1 MSSQPHN
8 RGSEE
13 SFGKSH
19 KKQSKGIWKT
29 ITILKIS
36 TGDLVFQ
43 FDDPP
48 VSSDGCCPE
57 DLNHSKSFGGAEG
70 IAAPILDLGK
80 DPAKHDLARV
90 TVLVVGAV
98 LGLGG
103 HNGGSSFGGGG
114 PWNHSTEHV
123 ILAELKACEKV
134 HMYYSYEHTKKRP
147 LIRGLTFHKSK
158 GDSRVDLFWGS
169 A

>member
-8 RGSEE
+8 RGSKE

-29 ITILKIS
+29 ITILKMS
-36 TGDLVFQ
+36 TGNLVFQ

-57 DLNHSKSFGGAEG
+57 DLNHSKPFGGAEG
-70 IAAPILDLGK
+70 IAAPILDLSK

-103 HNGGSSFGGGG
+103 HNGGSSSLG
-114 PWNHSTEHV
+114 WWALES
-123 ILAELKACEKV
+123 
-134 HMYYSYEHTKKRP
+134 
-147 LIRGLTFHKSK
+147 
-158 GDSRVDLFWGS
+158 
-169 A
+169 

>member
-1 MSSQPHN
+1 M
-8 RGSEE
+8 
-13 SFGKSH
+13 
-19 KKQSKGIWKT
+19 
-29 ITILKIS
+29 S
-36 TGDLVFQ
+36 TGDLVLQ

-57 DLNHSKSFGGAEG
+57 DLNHSKPFGGAEG

-103 HNGGSSFGGGG
+103 HNGGSSFGVVGLGIIAQNQISIMENQKSPKRLVKPEARAYRLSEHKKKAPGGTSSDDIG
-114 PWNHSTEHV
+114 QAIGSVRLGNCLP
-123 ILAELKACEKV
+123 L
-134 HMYYSYEHTKKRP
+134 SYLLP
-147 LIRGLTFHKSK
+147 FNP
-158 GDSRVDLFWGS
+158 
-169 A
+169 

>member
-8 RGSEE
+8 SGSEE

-29 ITILKIS
+29 ITILKMS
-36 TGDLVFQ
+36 TGDLVLQ

-57 DLNHSKSFGGAEG
+57 DLNHSKPFGGAEG
-70 IAAPILDLGK
+70 IAAPILNLGK
-80 DPAKHDLARV
+80 DPAKHDLAGV

-103 HNGGSSFGGGG
+103 HNGGSSFGVVGLEIIAQNQISIMENQKSPKRLVKGG
-114 PWNHSTEHV
+114 
-123 ILAELKACEKV
+123 AR
-134 HMYYSYEHTKKRP
+134 RP
-147 LIRGLTFHKSK
+147 GR
-158 GDSRVDLFWGS
+158 
-169 A
+169 

>member
-19 KKQSKGIWKT
+19 KKQSKVIRKT
-29 ITILKIS
+29 ITILKMS
-36 TGDLVFQ
+36 TGNLVFQ

-57 DLNHSKSFGGAEG
+57 DLNHSKPFGGAEG
-70 IAAPILDLGK
+70 IAAPILNLGK

-90 TVLVVGAV
+90 VVPAV
-98 LGLGG
+98 GTLWCFGG
-103 HNGGSSFGGGG
+103 HNGGSSSLG
-114 PWNHSTEHV
+114 WWALES
-123 ILAELKACEKV
+123 
-134 HMYYSYEHTKKRP
+134 
-147 LIRGLTFHKSK
+147 
-158 GDSRVDLFWGS
+158 
-169 A
+169 